1 MDLQMMIAQGVG
13 FIGMALGLSAFQ
25 CKETKKLFFV
35 QGLAS
40 VVCALQ
46 YFLLGAYTGV
56 LLNIA
61 GAIRLVILYFGKKK
75 WASHPVT
82 VAAVTGMMVLC
93 GIITWNGWHSILP
106 TLAQALSTPLYFKK
120 NGKLLRLGQLCF
132 MSPCWLIYN
141 IVSRSIPGIILEILN
156 ISSVVIS
163 LIRFKGKLGPEEE
176 AHA

>member
-35 QGLAS
+35 QFLAS
-40 VVCALQ
+40 IVYGVQ

-61 GAIRLVILYFGKKK
+61 GAIRLLILYFGKKK
-75 WASHPVT
+75 WASHPAT
-82 VAAVTGMMVLC
+82 VAAVTGMMVFC
-93 GIITWNGWHSILP
+93 GVITWDGWLSILP
-106 TLAQALSTPLYFKK
+106 TLAQTLSTPLYFKK

-141 IVSRSIPGIILEILN
+141 AFSGSVPGTIMEILN